1 MRRFDNIRQRVTSF
15 AKEQIK
21 LKDRMNKPYNIEE
34 ILLMGL
40 KA

>member
-1 MRRFDNIRQRVTSF
+1 MRRFDHIRQRVTSF

-34 ILLMGL
+34 ILLTGL